1 MEQVTLTEIAQAVG
15 GTLSNCPDCAVTEIS
30 TDTRTITPGCVFL
43 ALRGARFDGH
53 TFAKQACEQGAVA
66 VISDHVIPDCPC
78 IVVDS
83 TGKALLAFAAYYRRK
98 FQPFFVGVTGSV
110 GKTTTKNMIA
120 LVLSAHC
127 KTLKTAGNL
136 NNEIGLPKTLMGLDS
151 TYKAAVVEMG
161 MSDFGEISR
170 LSKAAAPSIGVITNI
185 GFSHI
190 AQLKSQEGICRAKL
204 EILDGMAADAPL
216 VVNGDDPYLIP
227 LKTTLSRP
235 VYTYGIKNAGADCR
249 AERIVSENGCTSFDL
264 CWQGTVTPVTLPCIG
279 EHNVMNGAA
288 AFCIGMLAGMEP
300 EEIAGALRTYQPD
313 GMRQNIQQ
321 IDDKT
326 VILDCYN
333 ASPDS
338 MRASLSVLGQLSVTG
353 RRIGVL
359 GDMLELGEQSRQL
372 HRMVGGL
379 VTPAQV
385 DLLFCYGPESRY
397 IAEEAAK
404 QGVPVQYFTEKEA
417 LTEQLRRSLQPGDAV
432 LFKASRGMQL
442 ESVAQA
448 LFPALA
454 V

>member
-15 GTLSNCPDCAVTEIS
+15 GTCVGCPDCAVTEIS

-53 TFAKQACEQGAVA
+53 TFASQACRQGAVA
-66 VISDHVIPDCPC
+66 VIADHVIPDCPC

-83 TGKALLAFAAYYRRK
+83 TGKALLDFAAYYRRK

-120 LVLSAHC
+120 LVLNAHC

-151 TYKAAVVEMG
+151 SYQAAVVEMG

-170 LSKAAAPSIGVITNI
+170 LSRAATPSIGVITNI

-190 AQLKSQEGICRAKL
+190 AQLGSQEGICRAKL
-204 EILDGMAADAPL
+204 EILDGMAVDAPL

-235 VYTYGIKNAGADCR
+235 VYTYGIKNIGADCR
-249 AERIVSENGCTSFDL
+249 AEHIVTEQGSTSFDL
-264 CWQGTVTPVTLPCIG
+264 CWQGTATHVTLPCIG
-279 EHNVMNGAA
+279 EHNVMNAAA
-288 AFCIGMLAGMEP
+288 AFCIGMLAGMAP
-300 EEIAGALRTYQPD
+300 EEIAGALHTYQPD
-313 GMRQNIQQ
+313 GMRQNIRKLEEQ
-321 IDDKT
+321 T

-338 MRASLSVLGQLSVTG
+338 MRASLSVLGQLSVAG
-353 RRIGVL
+353 RRIAVL
-359 GDMLELGEQSRQL
+359 GDMLELGEQSDRL
-372 HRMVGGL
+372 HRMVGSMIK
-379 VTPAQV
+379 PDQV
-385 DLLFCYGPESRY
+385 DLLFCCGPESSAL
-397 IAEEAAK
+397 AEEAAR
-404 QGVPVQYFTEKEA
+404 QGVPVQHFLEKEA
-417 LTEQLRRSLQPGDAV
+417 LTEQLRHTIQPGDAI

-442 ESVAQA
+442 ESVAKA
-448 LFPALA
+448 LFAELA
-454 V
+454 S

>member
-1 MEQVTLTEIAQAVG
+1 
-15 GTLSNCPDCAVTEIS
+15 
-30 TDTRTITPGCVFL
+30 
-43 ALRGARFDGH
+43 
-53 TFAKQACEQGAVA
+53 
-66 VISDHVIPDCPC
+66 
-78 IVVDS
+78 
-83 TGKALLAFAAYYRRK
+83 
-98 FQPFFVGVTGSV
+98 
-110 GKTTTKNMIA
+110 
-120 LVLSAHC
+120 
-127 KTLKTAGNL
+127 
-136 NNEIGLPKTLMGLDS
+136 MGLDS